1 MITDAI
7 RAVLKQEGPAA
18 FVTTGPGGPHLV
30 ATWQSYLR
38 VLDDA
43 TLAFPAGGYRR
54 TEENLRAGSE
64 VQMIVG
70 AKQPTGTGFRLTG
83 RAELE
88 TAGPVHARL
97 RQEFPWCRAAVVLRV
112 TGVEKVLG

>member
-7 RAVLKQEGPAA
+7 RTVLKQEGPAA
-18 FVTTGPGGPHLV
+18 FVTEGADGPHLV

-54 TEENLRAGSE
+54 TEQNLRAGSD

-70 AKQPTGTGFRLTG
+70 AKQPSGVGFRLRG

-88 TAGPVHARL
+88 SGGPVHARL
-97 RQEFPWCRAAVVLRV
+97 RQEFPWCRAAVVLHV
-112 TGVEKVLG
+112 TAVEKVLG